1 MNSWV
6 QFALAGW
13 ARKQADDRLATL
25 WKQLTVARSHY
36 KPGVDSL
43 DSANALAVRLEAVR
57 TEIERRGGLPQET
70 FEPSPWYKGVDERA
84 SWTLTDFTILP
95 PDTEFSVQSQSL
107 ALPWPPLDTTSG
119 TTLPGSASKPDDI
132 LGAFLNLDDATIQ
145 GIKEIADASE
155 PNLFL
160 DPIDDITQ
168 TDPYQA
174 YRVSDNDLSDL
185 FSSGQQFAFEAP
197 TIDGVNLF
205 TQTQPMFGANYVPT
219 VNSSTNDATYENRA
233 STKRKIDR
241 LDNGMPGPSRTLCT
255 TTDVT
260 QAEHDEIPTPKRPK
274 TAGTPRTPVQT
285 TGFDNSIQRILDKKK
300 KKWLVEYVADTKTGR
315 VLKQKWLSYSQGKHI
330 PKSVQDEYHKR
341 AWQKIADKVK
351 DKIDQDEEDR

>member
-1 MNSWV
+1 MLTHHRATHIIEHFLAGLRTHQGQQYSSRPRQRTILAMAASLQTMNSWV

-174 YRVSDNDLSDL
+174 YRVSDNDLSGCFMPDDASCSRHL
-185 FSSGQQFAFEAP
+185 VRYRPVLLGPAIRFR
-197 TIDGVNLF
+197 
-205 TQTQPMFGANYVPT
+205 
-219 VNSSTNDATYENRA
+219 STNDRWRELVHPNPADVWCKLCAN
-233 STKRKIDR
+233 SQQ
-241 LDNGMPGPSRTLCT
+241 LD
-255 TTDVT
+255 
-260 QAEHDEIPTPKRPK
+260 
-274 TAGTPRTPVQT
+274 
-285 TGFDNSIQRILDKKK
+285 QRCNL
-300 KKWLVEYVADTKTGR
+300 
-315 VLKQKWLSYSQGKHI
+315 
-330 PKSVQDEYHKR
+330 
-341 AWQKIADKVK
+341 
-351 DKIDQDEEDR
+351 